1 MQCTVVSLTLY
12 TCTCTCISLSFFLS
26 FSLSLSYLFNSSCS
40 SKKEVPLRVRD
51 ESSLS
56 YYIKTQHQGK
66 DNLVLFKQ
74 TPEGDREREKN
85 IQFNRYSRHYLATLV
100 YMELVVHLKIRGWLT
115 VLDTQNK
122 QLKTMIHNL
131 IIIVYMYWTYTHSPP
146 FSLPLTLL
154 KYFNVSH

>member
-12 TCTCTCISLSFFLS
+12 ICTCITLSL
-26 FSLSLSYLFNSSCS
+26 SLSLSYLFNSSCS

-56 YYIKTQHQGK
+56 YYIRTQHQGK

-74 TPEGDREREKN
+74 TPEGERERVKY
-85 IQFNRYSRHYLATLV
+85 IQFNYHQYSRHYLATLV

-115 VLDTQNK
+115 VLNTQIK

-131 IIIVYMYWTYTHSPP
+131 IIIVYMY
-146 FSLPLTLL
+146 
-154 KYFNVSH
+154 